1 MRTLGIEEAEGDV
14 GLLEVRTKNRNLEA
28 ARNLGAVRGPV
39 RRMSSR

>member
-28 ARNLGAVRGPV
+28 ARNLGAVDI
-39 RRMSSR
+39 MSCFTNR